1 MTATSAGSFSP
12 HAHLRRQW
20 FRHGSGRWRGACQCA
35 FLSRRPRTSALSPA
49 LLVDERG
56 APFNG
61 RSLQP
66 RTNYLFHFPFVATPC
81 LLIDLARDVGGG
93 RGCSIVAFSA
103 ICSHQLAYPA
113 KEVSF
118 IRFQAKAS
126 THSEAERIHCC
137 ADHSVYDPA
146 QGARCCRAGTRPLA
160 QIELS
165 YDAKTGN
172 LTATGLRGTDQ
183 FDAFFR
189 KYDFKLGM
197 EFGGRARDLVGDQPI
212 AGADA
217 LLPQRGAMLT
227 AAADQAVVVR
237 DLRKSHGASEAVRG
251 ISFSVGR
258 GQTVALLGGN
268 GAGKTTTL
276 SMLLGVLTPS
286 SGSIELL
293 GLPLAQHRYDILP
306 RINFTSPYVDLPKR
320 LSVVENLR
328 VFAGLY
334 GVDDARQRIAEL
346 IAEL

>member
-1 MTATSAGSFSP
+1 LTPEDGNIVDRNQRREFLAECSSAALCSFAAALAGGEAMANTGP
-12 HAHLRRQW
+12 APGGQARR
-20 FRHGSGRWRGACQCA
+20 SYPA
-35 FLSRRPRTSALSPA
+35 A

-81 LLIDLARDVGGG
+81 LLIDLARDVGGVGLG
-93 RGCSIVAFSA
+93 RSIVAFSA

-137 ADHSVYDPA
+137 A
-146 QGARCCRAGTRPLA
+146 
-160 QIELS
+160 IELS

-197 EFGGRARDLVGDQPI
+197 EFGGRARDLVGRTSQ
-212 AGADA
+212 
-217 LLPQRGAMLT
+217 LQELT
-227 AAADQAVVVR
+227 R
-237 DLRKSHGASEAVRG
+237 FCRN
-251 ISFSVGR
+251 
-258 GQTVALLGGN
+258 VA
-268 GAGKTTTL
+268 
-276 SMLLGVLTPS
+276 
-286 SGSIELL
+286 
-293 GLPLAQHRYDILP
+293 QC
-306 RINFTSPYVDLPKR
+306 
-320 LSVVENLR
+320 
-328 VFAGLY
+328 
-334 GVDDARQRIAEL
+334 
-346 IAEL
+346 

>member
-1 MTATSAGSFSP
+1 MTPEDGNIVDRNQRREFLAECSSAALCSFAAALAGGEAMANTGP
-12 HAHLRRQW
+12 APGGQARR
-20 FRHGSGRWRGACQCA
+20 SYPA
-35 FLSRRPRTSALSPA
+35 A

-81 LLIDLARDVGGG
+81 LLIDLARDVGGVGLG
-93 RGCSIVAFSA
+93 RSIVAFSA

-146 QGARCCRAGTRPLA
+146 QGARVVAGPAPAPLA

-172 LTATGLRGTDQ
+172 LTAIGLRGADQ

-197 EFGGRARDLVGDQPI
+197 EFGGRARDLVGRTSQ
-212 AGADA
+212 
-217 LLPQRGAMLT
+217 LQELT
-227 AAADQAVVVR
+227 R
-237 DLRKSHGASEAVRG
+237 FCRN
-251 ISFSVGR
+251 
-258 GQTVALLGGN
+258 VA
-268 GAGKTTTL
+268 
-276 SMLLGVLTPS
+276 
-286 SGSIELL
+286 
-293 GLPLAQHRYDILP
+293 QC
-306 RINFTSPYVDLPKR
+306 
-320 LSVVENLR
+320 
-328 VFAGLY
+328 
-334 GVDDARQRIAEL
+334 
-346 IAEL
+346 

>member
-1 MTATSAGSFSP
+1 MTADNDSIDCDQRREFLAACSSAALCGFATALAGGEALANAPSSP
-12 HAHLRRQW
+12 GGHTRRLYP
-20 FRHGSGRWRGACQCA
+20 A
-35 FLSRRPRTSALSPA
+35 A

-66 RTNYLFHFPFVATPC
+66 RTNYLFHSPFVATPC
-81 LLIDLARDVGGG
+81 LLIDLARDVGGVGLG
-93 RGCSIVAFSA
+93 RSIVAFSA

-146 QGARCCRAGTRPLA
+146 QGARVVAGPAPAPLA

-172 LTATGLRGTDQ
+172 LTAIGLRGTDQ

-197 EFGGRARDLVGDQPI
+197 EFGGRARDLVGRTSQ
-212 AGADA
+212 
-217 LLPQRGAMLT
+217 LQELT
-227 AAADQAVVVR
+227 R
-237 DLRKSHGASEAVRG
+237 FCRN
-251 ISFSVGR
+251 
-258 GQTVALLGGN
+258 VA
-268 GAGKTTTL
+268 
-276 SMLLGVLTPS
+276 
-286 SGSIELL
+286 
-293 GLPLAQHRYDILP
+293 QC
-306 RINFTSPYVDLPKR
+306 
-320 LSVVENLR
+320 
-328 VFAGLY
+328 
-334 GVDDARQRIAEL
+334 
-346 IAEL
+346 